1 MTHEQF
7 HTLVAP
13 TVITDVACIG
23 TESKLTEC
31 DYLTPT
37 TCGLLNDAG
46 VVCQG
51 KVHCTVVYYVY
62 STFATGACSH
72 TLRLSVI
79 TT

>member
-13 TVITDVACIG
+13 TVVTDVACMG
-23 TESKLTEC
+23 TENKLTEC
-31 DYLTPT
+31 DHLTSA

-51 KVHCTVVYYVY
+51 KVHCVLVYYMY
-62 STFATGACSH
+62 PLFSFTRAFNDAFA
-72 TLRLSVI
+72 
-79 TT
+79 